1 MGRMIPSAYHLIKWA
16 KDRKPRYPSVG
27 RNGYALTSGIEVQHI
42 ALLTP
47 EAGLDNRGTVLFAP
61 VTSRAQTS
69 QNCRVPIPA
78 SDIPRLIEV
87 LTSIQEALDQ
97 DDAARI
103 ECQNQT
109 GTGSM

>member
-47 EAGLDNRGTVLFAP
+47 EADLDDRGTVLFAW
-61 VTSRAQTS
+61 
-69 QNCRVPIPA
+69 
-78 SDIPRLIEV
+78 
-87 LTSIQEALDQ
+87 
-97 DDAARI
+97 
-103 ECQNQT
+103 
-109 GTGSM
+109 